1 MIDLEPESYLI
12 VQTYLME
19 TFDSSSNTYL
29 FISAPDVSISS
40 MINLVSRKGD
50 YKLVYELPESY
61 NCDLLYGYASDFLG
75 NDRILSF
82 TDKVY
87 YSAASLI
94 FYSLLFQG
102 ITYSSET
109 LNNLNVSSRSVKNAI
124 TERSAKT
131 LLDNRCNSLVLFD
144 KSAPSIYG
152 DRSLSSLPNLQY
164 SHIARTFIMIRRLI
178 GEYLETK
185 KFSLYTIYNIKTYVD
200 YIRTDILDQF
210 VNSAILN
217 DYTIDFNLDKVTEK
231 TVYIHIELLFNH
243 TIESI
248 ELNFTI

>member
-1 MIDLEPESYLI
+1 M
-12 VQTYLME
+12 
-19 TFDSSSNTYL
+19 
-29 FISAPDVSISS
+29 
-40 MINLVSRKGD
+40 
-50 YKLVYELPESY
+50 
-61 NCDLLYGYASDFLG
+61 
-75 NDRILSF
+75 
-82 TDKVY
+82 
-87 YSAASLI
+87 
-94 FYSLLFQG
+94 
-102 ITYSSET
+102 
-109 LNNLNVSSRSVKNAI
+109 
-124 TERSAKT
+124 
-131 LLDNRCNSLVLFD
+131 
-144 KSAPSIYG
+144 
-152 DRSLSSLPNLQY
+152 PNLQY